1 MFFLT
6 KFFPDDPLLLVFQ
19 KCLAKNPE
27 DKKHDDKTQ
36 FSAIAPPLGGAI
48 LFFFWLSRVF
58 VFDKS
63 SKNVEKPKKHK
74 KKKNNI
80 ANPTAGVVAESWGVQ
95 SFFLVSR
102 GFLQLLVENKKTLI
116 KQKTKKLN
124 YVGPR
129 GSHT

>member
-27 DKKHDDKTQ
+27 DKKRDDKTQ

-48 LFFFWLSRVF
+48 LFFLLSRVL

-63 SKNVEKPKKHK
+63 SENVSKPKKHT
-74 KKKNNI
+74 KKNKI

-95 SFFLVSR
+95 SYFFCFSR
-102 GFLQLLVENKKTLI
+102 FLQLLVENKKNLEETKNKKI
-116 KQKTKKLN
+116 KLCGAK
-124 YVGPR
+124 G
-129 GSHT
+129 